1 MTLLKYEE
9 NAGNFNQQDI
19 DRFLKEH
26 LSDKEFM
33 KYKKLFN
40 RLENI
45 TSLVFSLET
54 RFNEKKISNSKDGL
68 VMLMYQIKNAKEI
81 FEEHEENVDQFVLNM
96 KKRFNDVQIC
106 TSLTKLISSKTQ
118 NLCLRRALVRELY
131 FIHLKFDIC
140 NLL

>member
-68 VMLMYQIKNAKEI
+68 VMLMYQIKNAKEV

-106 TSLTKLISSKTQ
+106 NSLTKLISSKTQ
-118 NLCLRRALVRELY
+118 NLCSRRALVRELY